1 MKSEF
6 LKISILSFSIIA
18 VLLTTFQ
25 LFSSTVCNLDNQV
38 NEVNQNNMKIRL
50 ELFTSNI
57 ENTIIFY
64 QDVLGFKPLNSSSN
78 TYQPIQNGQVVL
90 GIGLLDSL
98 GNNHYFNSEL
108 SDLKFGYGVEIV
120 LEVDNIQLTYNKVK
134 KANIEI
140 ESELKKRPWG
150 LKDFRLVD
158 PNGYYIRIT
167 SKD

>member
-1 MKSEF
+1 M
-6 LKISILSFSIIA
+6 
-18 VLLTTFQ
+18 T
-25 LFSSTVCNLDNQV
+25 
-38 NEVNQNNMKIRL
+38 IRL

-57 ENTIIFY
+57 AKTVSFY
-64 QDVLGFKPLNSSSN
+64 QDVLGFKPLNSASH

-90 GIGLLDSL
+90 GIGLLESL

-120 LEVDNIQLTYNKVK
+120 LEVDDIQLIYNKVK
-134 KANIEI
+134 KANVEI

-158 PNGYYIRIT
+158 PNGYYIRVT